1 MKTLIRFTLI
11 SLILGIL
18 LPDKLTAQDAHFSQF
33 YNNPIYY
40 NPAFSGLNL
49 GLKARMH
56 YKRQWVNIPGDFHN
70 YSFSA
75 DIADRNMPGSGGL
88 GFIINNDRRGI
99 GYLQTMTIGLAPSV
113 RIPLASNF
121 VMQSAPLLSYVR
133 KEVNWEKMIFSG
145 QLDDIQGNVN
155 PSTFTPPSDNA
166 LSYPDFGFGILFQVH
181 GENTIA
187 TFGASG
193 YHLTEPN
200 QSFFEESAPL
210 ARRYVGHGDIV
221 FDIGDYKG
229 YFKRKV
235 SFKLNPGVVFMQQAN
250 MTLYSVGI
258 NMYIRNVYLGLWYKN
273 ESLEY
278 DTYSDVSGMAGLM
291 IPLTSD
297 SRMKIMYSYDMQVN
311 ASFAFAG
318 PTHEITLLFEFDKLR
333 LISEA
338 RGNSYRGRQII
349 EETLECSPF

>member
-1 MKTLIRFTLI
+1 MKTLIKFTLVCLALSIIAPVKI
-11 SLILGIL
+11 S
-18 LPDKLTAQDAHFSQF
+18 AQDAHFSQF
-33 YNNPIYY
+33 YNNPLYY

-49 GLKARMH
+49 GLKARLH

-70 YSFSA
+70 YNFSV
-75 DIADRNMPGSGGL
+75 DIADRNIPGSGGL
-88 GFIINNDRRGI
+88 GFIINQDKRGI
-99 GYLQTMTIGLAPSV
+99 GYLKTLSVGLAPSV

-121 VMQSAPLLSYVR
+121 VMQAAPLLSYVR

-155 PSTFTPPSDNA
+155 PSTFIPPSDNA

-181 GENTIA
+181 GDNTTA

-210 ARRYVGHGDIV
+210 ARRYVGHGDII

-235 SFKLNPGVVFMQQAN
+235 SFKLNPGVVYMQQAN

-258 NMYIRNVYLGLWYKN
+258 NMYIRNMYFGLWYKN

-278 DTYSDVSGMAGLM
+278 DSYSDVSGMAGLM
-291 IPLTSD
+291 IPMGRN

-311 ASFAFAG
+311 SAFSFAG
-318 PTHEITLLFEFDKLR
+318 PTHEVSMIFEFDKLR
-333 LISEA
+333 LINEGGS
-338 RGNSYRGRQII
+338 SFRGREII